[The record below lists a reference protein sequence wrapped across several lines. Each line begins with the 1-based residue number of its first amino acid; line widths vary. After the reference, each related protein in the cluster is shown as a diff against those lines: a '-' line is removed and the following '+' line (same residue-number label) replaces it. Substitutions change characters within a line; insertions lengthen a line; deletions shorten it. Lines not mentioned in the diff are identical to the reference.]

1 MAVKIRTVASHKKT
15 RGRKAVRKTGGT
27 RCKPPESTIAIIDR
41 LLMSPVR
48 TSLNGREATITA
60 LAAIIYQ
67 LLQKETAGD
76 GRASR
81 VLLRYEALGR
91 KSTVKQLEVKFPES
105 DYTRSLAKRQPEH
118 GDG

>member
-1 MAVKIRTVASHKKT
+1 MAGKVTTVASHKKR
-15 RGRKAVRKTGGT
+15 RGRKAARKTGHD
-27 RCKPPESTIAIIDR
+27 RRKPPESTIGIIDR